1 MKKAAKRKEWL
12 GSPCPVPGCR
22 KTRRPHQYLCSRCFA
37 KLPAETQRALYLND
51 RLSGVRYR
59 RLLEFAEAGVKLK
72 NIVIS
77 REPK

>member
-1 MKKAAKRKEWL
+1 
-12 GSPCPVPGCR
+12 
-22 KTRRPHQYLCSRCFA
+22 
-37 KLPAETQRALYLND
+37 LPAETQRALYLND